1 MEQHRM
7 VDLLSQY
14 KRLQNDIDDAMA
26 EVLEQTA
33 FINGPAVKSF
43 QENLASYL
51 KVKHVIPCANGTDA
65 LQIAL
70 MALDLQPGD
79 EVITSTFTF
88 IATVEVIAL
97 LKLKPVLVD
106 VDPNTFTLLSEE
118 VEKAITHKTKAII
131 PVHLFGQGA
140 DMQGLMDMAKQHHIH
155 VIEDTAQAIGCDYEY
170 DANKIKLGTIGDI
183 GCTSFFPSKN
193 LGCFGDGGACFT
205 NNDALAE
212 KMRMIINHGS
222 KKKYFHEI
230 IGVNSRLDTL
240 QAAVLDVKLKHLD
253 DFNQRRQ
260 HAAAWYDQELKTIG
274 ELEIPARNPK
284 SDHIFHQYTLKVK
297 NGKRDQL
304 QTYLKQHGIPSM
316 VYYPVPLHQQKAFAE
331 FQNNDLELINAEQLS
346 REVLSLPMHTEMS
359 KEQLKDI
366 TTTIKHFFNNER

>member
-1 MEQHRM
+1 M
-7 VDLLSQY
+7 VDLQSQY
-14 KRLQNDIDDAMA
+14 KRLKSEIDDAMA
-26 EVLEQTA
+26 NVLEQTN

-43 QENLASYL
+43 QSNLEEYL
-51 KVKHVIPCANGTDA
+51 NVKHVIPCGNGTDA

-106 VDPNTFTLLSEE
+106 VDPDTFTLIPEE
-118 VEKAITHKTKAII
+118 IEKSITSKTQAII

-140 DMQGLMDMAKQHHIH
+140 EMNAIMPIAQKYNLS
-155 VIEDTAQAIGCDYEY
+155 VVEDTAQAIGCDYKF
-170 DANKIKLGTIGDI
+170 NSTITKLGTIGDI

-212 KMRMIINHGS
+212 KMRMIVNHGS
-222 KKKYFHEI
+222 KKKYYHQI
-230 IGVNSRLDTL
+230 IGINSRLDTL
-240 QAAVLDVKLKHLD
+240 QAAILDTKLKHLD
-253 DFNQRRQ
+253 NFNQRRQ
-260 HAAAWYDQELKTIG
+260 KAASWYDQELKNI
-274 ELEIPARNPK
+274 EDLQIPSKSSK

-297 NGKRDQL
+297 DGKRDEL
-304 QTYLKQHGIPSM
+304 QSYLKENNIPSM
-316 VYYPVPLHQQKAFAE
+316 VYYPVPLHEQEAFTEYQDKDISLANSE
-331 FQNNDLELINAEQLS
+331 TLS
-346 REVLSLPMHTEMS
+346 SEVLSLPMHTELTE
-359 KEQLKDI
+359 EQLKDI
-366 TTTIKHFFNNER
+366 TTTIKRFFNHE

>member
-1 MEQHRM
+1 M
-7 VDLLSQY
+7 VDLNRQY
-14 KRLQNDIDDAMA
+14 KRLQKDIDASMA

-43 QENLASYL
+43 QSNLENYL
-51 KVKHVIPCANGTDA
+51 GVKHVIPCANGTDA

-70 MALDLQPGD
+70 MALGLQPGD

-106 VDPNTFTLLSEE
+106 VDPSTFTLLPNE
-118 VEKAITHKTKAII
+118 VEEAVTDKTKAII

-140 DMQGLMDMAKQHHIH
+140 DMSAIMKIANKHNLA
-155 VIEDTAQAIGCDYEY
+155 VVEDTAQAIGSDYSLN
-170 DANKIKLGTIGDI
+170 DTKLKLGTIGNI

-205 NNDALAE
+205 NNDELAAM
-212 KMRMIINHGS
+212 MRMIVNHGS
-222 KKKYFHEI
+222 RKKYYHQV

-253 DFNQRRQ
+253 DFNNRRRV
-260 HAAAWYDQELKTIG
+260 AADYYDQKLG
-274 ELEIPARNPK
+274 DLEGLDIPVRDAASR
-284 SDHIFHQYTLKVK
+284 HTFHQYTLKVK
-297 NGKRDQL
+297 DGKRDAL
-304 QTYLKQHGIPSM
+304 QAFLKEKGIPSM
-316 VYYPVPLHQQKAFAE
+316 VYYPVSLHQQEAFEAYCE
-331 FQNNDLELINAEQLS
+331 NNQSLPISEDLS
-346 REVLSLPMHTEMS
+346 REVLSLPMHTELD
-359 KEQLKDI
+359 EGQLKYI
-366 TTTIKHFFNNER
+366 TQSIIDFFKP